1 MTFIFPTTEIIN
13 NTFYWHVIS
22 PI

>member
-1 MTFIFPTTEIIN
+1 MTFIFPIAEIIN
-13 NTFYWHVIS
+13 NTFYWIVIS